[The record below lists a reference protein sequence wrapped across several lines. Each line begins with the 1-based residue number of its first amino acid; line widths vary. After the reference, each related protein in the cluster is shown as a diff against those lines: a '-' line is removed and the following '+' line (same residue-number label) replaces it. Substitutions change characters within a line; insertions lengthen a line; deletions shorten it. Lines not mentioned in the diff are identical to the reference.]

1 MDLKIRP
8 NREPE
13 KGLDP
18 SFLVQPEK
26 ELDPSFLVQL
36 RLDQ

>member
-18 SFLVQPEK
+18 SFLVGPVVEIVTK
-26 ELDPSFLVQL
+26 
-36 RLDQ
+36 